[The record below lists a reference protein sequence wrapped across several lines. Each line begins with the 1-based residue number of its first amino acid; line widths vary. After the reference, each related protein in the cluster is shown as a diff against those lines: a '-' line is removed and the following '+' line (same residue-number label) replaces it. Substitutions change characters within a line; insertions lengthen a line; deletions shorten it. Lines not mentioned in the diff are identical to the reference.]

1 MAEQHSL
8 TSVSDIIDTTML
20 PDPTIPIPLEKFAVL
35 QDSDDMLV
43 RAAFWCFLSAW
54 LNDHEQ
60 GENKRPLVSVAARHD
75 GHQLRAITQ
84 QLAIRDAVLITRH
97 DLAALNEESQDN
109 MYRPSGALI
118 GVYVALAFLVG
129 VLVTLWAAGIHL
141 W

>member
-1 MAEQHSL
+1 MAQQHSL

-20 PDPTIPIPLEKFAVL
+20 PDPTIPIPLEKFASL

-43 RAAFWCFLSAW
+43 RASFWCLYAAW
-54 LNDHEQ
+54 VNDKADAPNTVLAVE
-60 GENKRPLVSVAARHD
+60 ARHD

-97 DLAALNEESQDN
+97 DLAILQH
-109 MYRPSGALI
+109 PSRMPI
-118 GVYVALAFLVG
+118 RICIVLAFLLG
-129 VLVTLWAAGIHL
+129 VVVMLWIMSGP